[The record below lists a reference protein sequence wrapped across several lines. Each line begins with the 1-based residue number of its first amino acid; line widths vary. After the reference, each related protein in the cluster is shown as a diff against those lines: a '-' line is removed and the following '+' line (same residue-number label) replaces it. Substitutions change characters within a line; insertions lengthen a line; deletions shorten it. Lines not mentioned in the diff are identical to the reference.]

1 MYDKRFVTELTRL
14 QYAETAYCTVTIVD
28 ARGSIPQEVGASAI
42 FGSEGLLFGTVG
54 GGRVELRC
62 AEQVREMLSQRTG
75 VRTRFER
82 LNLHRDVGMTCA
94 GEVAL
99 YYELHRPQDH
109 WNIVVFGAGHVS
121 QKLCRFLV
129 ELDCHAVCVDTRI
142 EWLAQL
148 PKSDRLEIR
157 HVPSFVEGVDA
168 VRNGSAVVVM
178 TMGHA
183 TDAPIL
189 EALARRE
196 AVIPFLGVIGSASKA
211 AIMRRHL
218 LRAGVSQ
225 RFVDVICCPIGEKL
239 GDNTPSEIATSILS
253 ELVRVRRLPARDA
266 TSRTG
271 FRGAPQPVLR
281 TSSEEVGL
289 V

>member
-1 MYDKRFVTELTRL
+1 MYDKRFVTELTHL
-14 QYAETAYCTVTIVD
+14 QHAETPYCTVTIVD

-42 FGSEGLLFGTVG
+42 FGSEGLLFGTIG

-62 AEQVREMLSQRTG
+62 AEQAREMLSQRSG
-75 VRTRFER
+75 ARTRFER

-99 YYELHRPQDH
+99 YYELHHPQDH

-129 ELDCHAVCVDTRI
+129 ELDCRTVCVDTRI

-148 PKSDRLEIR
+148 PKSDGLEIR
-157 HVPSFVEGVDA
+157 HVPSFVEGVDS
-168 VRNGSAVVVM
+168 VRHGAAVVVM

-189 EALARRE
+189 EALSRRE
-196 AVIPFLGVIGSASKA
+196 AAIPFLGVIGSASKA

-218 LRAGVSQ
+218 LRTGISQ
-225 RFVDVICCPIGEKL
+225 TFVDSISCPIGEKL
-239 GDNTPSEIATSILS
+239 GDNTPAEIAAAVLS
-253 ELVRVRRLPARDA
+253 ELVRVRHKSTGAV
-266 TSRTG
+266 SRIG
-271 FRGAPQPVLR
+271 FPRAPVSVLR
-281 TSSEEVGL
+281 TSSEEVDL